1 MATDLFI
8 PASPSLSAFAVKPLG
23 VAERRLSLV
32 VSGHDAVLRPT
43 TGRGGKRTSRK

>member
-1 MATDLFI
+1 MAADLFI
-8 PASPSLSAFAVKPLG
+8 PASPSLSAFAVKQLG

-43 TGRGGKRTSRK
+43 TVRRGKKTSQK